1 MNKERTD
8 QTMAFDLMDT
18 RALVTGAGHGI
29 GRAIAVA
36 LAEAGA
42 DVVVHYGHSAA
53 AAAETVAEVEGR
65 GRKAL
70 ATAAD
75 VRDSAEVSRL
85 LAETVDFLGGL
96 DVLVCNAGHLVG
108 RESIER
114 MTDEHFSST
123 VDVNL
128 LATFRTCRAAIPHL
142 RESAAGRIVTMSS
155 LAAHVGGAGGAVAYA
170 AAKAG
175 ILGLTKGLAKELAA
189 DRITVNAVAPGFI
202 GQTAFHDTFTTP
214 EARATTVAGI
224 PLHREGLPVDVAAA
238 VVYLA
243 SREAGFVT
251 GTTVDIDGGVRTR

>member
-1 MNKERTD
+1 
-8 QTMAFDLMDT
+8 MAFDLLNT

-42 DVVVHYGHSAA
+42 DVVVHYGHSADG
-53 AAAETVAEVEGR
+53 AAETVAAIEGK

-70 ATAAD
+70 AVCAD
-75 VRDSAEVSRL
+75 VTRTDEVSRL
-85 LAETVDFLGGL
+85 LAESTDFLGGL

-108 RESIER
+108 RSPIEQ
-114 MTDEHFSST
+114 MTDEHFLST
-123 VDVNL
+123 MDVNL
-128 LATFRTCRAAIPHL
+128 VATFRTCRAAIPYL
-142 RESAAGRIVTMSS
+142 RRSSAGRIVTMSS

-175 ILGLTKGLAKELAA
+175 ILGFTKGLAKELAG

-214 EARATTVAGI
+214 EGRAAAVAGI
-224 PLHREGLPVDVAAA
+224 PLQREGLPADVAAS

-243 SREAGFVT
+243 SPEAGFVT
-251 GTTVDIDGGVRTR
+251 GTTMDIDGGVRTR